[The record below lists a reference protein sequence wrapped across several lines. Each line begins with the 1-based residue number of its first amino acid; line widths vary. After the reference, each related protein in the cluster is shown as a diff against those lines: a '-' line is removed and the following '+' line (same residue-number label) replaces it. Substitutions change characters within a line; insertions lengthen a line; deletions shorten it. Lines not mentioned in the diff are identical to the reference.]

1 MTIPNGL
8 HLMIATA
15 HLFPRIVPYQLHMY
29 LHTCLD
35 PMNWV
40 WWLQNPIPH
49 MTIPSGLHLV
59 DYTDSSPAHI
69 YQCQWVRISLVF
81 SVHVTFLSRGTPWK
95 NWFHWTFQ
103 AIIHS
108 TINGEVCWPAC
119 WFHLSRTHD
128 RDDDEELSKD
138 IVTGQQGRRQHCP
151 EFLQIHWGSSLVKFL
166 SLAALLMFHGIA
178 DILTKLVL
186 LLLSMFSS
194 LH

>member
-1 MTIPNGL
+1 MSPKWLTKAPSHLPIPIGL
-8 HLMIATA
+8 CMLIAT
-15 HLFPRIVPYQLHMY
+15 FTFMY
-29 LHTCLD
+29 TYS
-35 PMNWV
+35 
-40 WWLQNPIPH
+40 QE
-49 MTIPSGLHLV
+49 
-59 DYTDSSPAHI
+59 SSPISI
-69 YQCQWVRISLVF
+69 YVNRLGSLG
-81 SVHVTFLSRGTPWK
+81 SLHVTFLSRGTPWK